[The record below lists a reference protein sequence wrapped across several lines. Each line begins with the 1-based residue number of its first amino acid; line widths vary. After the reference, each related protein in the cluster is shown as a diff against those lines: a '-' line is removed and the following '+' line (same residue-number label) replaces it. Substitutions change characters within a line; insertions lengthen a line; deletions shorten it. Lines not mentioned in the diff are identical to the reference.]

1 MPYNNLNRSKG
12 MLQSSH
18 APHMQAASRS
28 SVGLLNPAAG
38 SFNPQAFTNR
48 STRDTFASSQPYN
61 SPNEDTSTA
70 VVPHEPQHEGKEQI
84 TVRASELHQLT
95 DLFNEEIL
103 SLRKDIE
110 MLKQGGW
117 TVTVGAFQPPK
128 QIDLSQVEATR
139 QRLQNSCGLLGALK
153 SHAHFFSPATAKTQ
167 IEGPP
172 SPPLT
177 PVRASAIGT
186 SPNAPKAESVC
197 QNQDQ
202 TSSTP
207 TNGLLGS
214 KHATN
219 RAVSHVNPKPIEGQS
234 DEPLTLP
241 PAHPDTPLPSTEDPS
256 FTHMSSAG
264 NWQPLA
270 IRNLRPLADDA
281 THPIPKPAVMETF
294 SWDFLRK
301 FLLGKWWSP
310 GFYYHPVSEGT
321 SIIPSRT
328 YYLLDTPS
336 DPYVP
341 REPGAH
347 GAKLIAFFN
356 PENPKD
362 VDGDIAANAFDN
374 VPVFVSGSAWAC
386 RHNFPDEAISGRDG
400 YVYMGMYNQLRFSDK
415 LDYDRLVE
423 QVPNS
428 IKMYW
433 AEQLADIT
441 RPTWVTEA
449 LMKAFEPKPEYGG
462 PLPGAGEDDVVRKEV
477 GRHLRDLKEWEVE
490 ARKKVEK
497 LTKEDVLKA
506 FGDEDA
512 ADPPGLRLWW
522 EYLQCVGWDRGFY
535 DVLVREQDKWV
546 AKEKKVDVDREG
558 W

>member
-1 MPYNNLNRSKG
+1 MLRAAQRPSRCSDITHFNKSKSICHQATSYLPFLTACSSHLKAPIKLTLPTCQITYYHLITMPYNNLNRSKG

-202 TSSTP
+202 T
-207 TNGLLGS
+207 
-214 KHATN
+214 
-219 RAVSHVNPKPIEGQS
+219 
-234 DEPLTLP
+234 
-241 PAHPDTPLPSTEDPS
+241 
-256 FTHMSSAG
+256 
-264 NWQPLA
+264 
-270 IRNLRPLADDA
+270 
-281 THPIPKPAVMETF
+281 
-294 SWDFLRK
+294 
-301 FLLGKWWSP
+301 
-310 GFYYHPVSEGT
+310 
-321 SIIPSRT
+321 
-328 YYLLDTPS
+328 
-336 DPYVP
+336 
-341 REPGAH
+341 
-347 GAKLIAFFN
+347 
-356 PENPKD
+356 
-362 VDGDIAANAFDN
+362 
-374 VPVFVSGSAWAC
+374 
-386 RHNFPDEAISGRDG
+386 
-400 YVYMGMYNQLRFSDK
+400 
-415 LDYDRLVE
+415 RLV
-423 QVPNS
+423 V
-428 IKMYW
+428 
-433 AEQLADIT
+433 
-441 RPTWVTEA
+441 
-449 LMKAFEPKPEYGG
+449 
-462 PLPGAGEDDVVRKEV
+462 
-477 GRHLRDLKEWEVE
+477 
-490 ARKKVEK
+490 
-497 LTKEDVLKA
+497 
-506 FGDEDA
+506 
-512 ADPPGLRLWW
+512 
-522 EYLQCVGWDRGFY
+522 
-535 DVLVREQDKWV
+535 
-546 AKEKKVDVDREG
+546 
-558 W
+558 